1 MNLSSLMRKNLFQ
14 KGGLT
19 DRTWTASLFLSA
31 RGRELARVL
40 SRSCTFTEMRVWITN
55 SYSLAQ
61 AELYITLATV
71 FSRFSFE
78 LFETDISDVEM
89 AHAYLVPYPKWI
101 SKGVRVKVKSLSV
114 KDKMR
119 S

>member
-1 MNLSSLMRKNLFQ
+1 MPRHQ
-14 KGGLT
+14 VGLT
-19 DRTWTASLFLSA
+19 FLFTCPY
-31 RGRELARVL
+31 GV
-40 SRSCTFTEMRVWITN
+40 TN

-78 LFETDISDVEM
+78 PFETDKSDVEM
-89 AHAYLVPYPKWI
+89 AHAYLVPYPKWH
-101 SKGVRVKVKSLSV
+101 SKGVRVIVKSISANNE
-114 KDKMR
+114 KE